1 MDSVRLGL
9 VIMPGLVIAVA
20 DAADQQNDAKNH
32 CHKRDADDGETR
44 AEGLLFKPLI
54 IGGFDLLE
62 LRGLLDLGAG
72 GGHLGR
78 RGIIHGDKQGEAL
91 RAGSGLQIRVLRTA
105 ARADFGGHTAIVPG
119 LLTSAPSCPCV
130 RTGGVQSRDMLSEP
144 IRLQT
149 LTVDMRPVL
158 DTLAEWSLTV
168 PAFVPNMPGFGCSPG
183 PAESLGMED
192 LAGNS
197 MGCQIVL
204 ALARCRPERVGGLVL
219 AGAAV
224 GGQSVSFWRYAL
236 GLMRESGCIKHP
248 AGKGSRP
255 PGGRLSF

>member
-1 MDSVRLGL
+1 
-9 VIMPGLVIAVA
+9 
-20 DAADQQNDAKNH
+20 
-32 CHKRDADDGETR
+32 
-44 AEGLLFKPLI
+44 
-54 IGGFDLLE
+54 
-62 LRGLLDLGAG
+62 
-72 GGHLGR
+72 
-78 RGIIHGDKQGEAL
+78 
-91 RAGSGLQIRVLRTA
+91 
-105 ARADFGGHTAIVPG
+105 
-119 LLTSAPSCPCV
+119 
-130 RTGGVQSRDMLSEP
+130 MLSEP

-204 ALARCRPERVGGLVL
+204 ALARRRPERVGGLVL